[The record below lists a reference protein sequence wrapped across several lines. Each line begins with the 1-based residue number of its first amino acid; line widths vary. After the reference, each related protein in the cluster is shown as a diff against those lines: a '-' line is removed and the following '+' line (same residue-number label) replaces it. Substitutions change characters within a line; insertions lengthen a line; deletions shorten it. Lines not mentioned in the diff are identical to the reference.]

1 MATPTDSKLYQK
13 AIKKY
18 KDMKTSA
25 YRSGLIVKY
34 YKNLF
39 TQKYGIDKKPYI
51 GSKTK
56 KLTKAI
62 KRVSNPY

>member
-1 MATPTDSKLYQK
+1 MATPADSKLYEK
-13 AIKKY
+13 AMKKY

-39 TQKYGIDKKPYI
+39 TQKYGINKKPYI
-51 GSKTK
+51 GTKTK

-62 KRVSNPY
+62 KRVSNLY